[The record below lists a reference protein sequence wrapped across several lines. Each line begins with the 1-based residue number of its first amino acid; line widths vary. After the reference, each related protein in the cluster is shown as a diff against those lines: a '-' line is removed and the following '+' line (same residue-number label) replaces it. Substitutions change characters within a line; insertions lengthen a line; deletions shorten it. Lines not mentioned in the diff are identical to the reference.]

1 MESITRKKIEE
12 TCLETIAKEMGLKAG
27 DLNEDM
33 KLRDDLDIVS
43 LDAMNIINIYRRNL
57 IQNTFKS
64 RDFQLSYVISI
75 RFLRYILIIFMS
87 SKHFSIKMLKKHFL
101 KHLNKNN

>member
-27 DLNEDM
+27 DLNEEM

-43 LDAMNIINIYRRNL
+43 LDAMNIIMALEDEFNVEADIETVL
-57 IQNTFKS
+57 EMQKVADIV
-64 RDFQLSYVISI
+64 D
-75 RFLRYILIIFMS
+75 
-87 SKHFSIKMLKKHFL
+87 
-101 KHLNKNN
+101 HLAERMHV

>member
-43 LDAMNIINIYRRNL
+43 LDAMNIIMALEDEFNVEADIETVL
-57 IQNTFKS
+57 EMQKVADIV
-64 RDFQLSYVISI
+64 D
-75 RFLRYILIIFMS
+75 
-87 SKHFSIKMLKKHFL
+87 
-101 KHLNKNN
+101 HLAERLNA

>member
-43 LDAMNIINIYRRNL
+43 LDAMNIIMALEDEFNVEAEIETVL
-57 IQNTFKS
+57 EMQKVADIV
-64 RDFQLSYVISI
+64 D
-75 RFLRYILIIFMS
+75 
-87 SKHFSIKMLKKHFL
+87 
-101 KHLNKNN
+101 HLAERLNV

>member
-1 MESITRKKIEE
+1 MESIPRKKIEE

-43 LDAMNIINIYRRNL
+43 LDAMNIIMALEDEFNVEADIETVL
-57 IQNTFKS
+57 EMQKVADIV
-64 RDFQLSYVISI
+64 D
-75 RFLRYILIIFMS
+75 
-87 SKHFSIKMLKKHFL
+87 
-101 KHLNKNN
+101 HLAERMHV